1 MRFLSLFYTVVVNDI
16 ENPPISKNKKEEI
29 SSSNPPRGVHCI
41 FSPLGSTQST
51 TLFLK
56 EKMDSFLNMINAY
69 THYILKLLLL
79 IILIIFE
86 LELLS

>member
-56 EKMDSFLNMINAY
+56 EKKWTVSL
-69 THYILKLLLL
+69 T
-79 IILIIFE
+79 
-86 LELLS
+86 